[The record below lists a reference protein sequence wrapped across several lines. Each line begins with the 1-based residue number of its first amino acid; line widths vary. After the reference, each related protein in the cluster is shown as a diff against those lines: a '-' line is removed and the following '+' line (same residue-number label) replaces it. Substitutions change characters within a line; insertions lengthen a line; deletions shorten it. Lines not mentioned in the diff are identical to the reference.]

1 MPLCPHTC
9 LLYAIYWLI
18 LADNPQINGFLSARV
33 NNLRYCFNLVMPAVI
48 SFPEGAG
55 VPSQR

>member
-1 MPLCPHTC
+1 MPLWLHTC

-55 VPSQR
+55 VPSRR